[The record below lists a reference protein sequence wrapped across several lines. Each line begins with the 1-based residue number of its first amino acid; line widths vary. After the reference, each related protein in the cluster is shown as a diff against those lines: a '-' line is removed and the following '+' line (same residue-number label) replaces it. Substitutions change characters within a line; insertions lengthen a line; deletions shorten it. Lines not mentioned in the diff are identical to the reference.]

1 MSIFVLTPGPWRW
14 SIMRRAQMEL
24 SSSAKRCPTLAH
36 FLHHHQLQSPV
47 TWKLVRMSSIF
58 YKWGVV
64 TGVADL
70 FFPLAQLLYAWVGL
84 PATTAGWSGG
94 SRSKYVIIHAEKSA
108 PFTGGLRD
116 CSEVLRLTEVSVCSS
131 QTTTSSHYQD
141 KWVHRVKKLSG
152 SHFFWSITIRP
163 PLILCKVCVD
173 TSCFLTGCSHIS
185 PRLKHTL

>member
-1 MSIFVLTPGPWRW
+1 MLTWGPWRW
-14 SIMRRAQMEL
+14 SIMRWARMEL
-24 SSSAKRCPTLAH
+24 SSSVSRCPTLAH

-70 FFPLAQLLYAWVGL
+70 FFPLAHLLYAWVGL
-84 PATTAGWSGG
+84 PATTAGWSNG

-116 CSEVLRLTEVSVCSS
+116 CSEVFRLTETSVCSKNFDDERTKGPAITLPVQVGAS
-131 QTTTSSHYQD
+131 CQETVWITFFFYPS
-141 KWVHRVKKLSG
+141 LSDL
-152 SHFFWSITIRP
+152 P
-163 PLILCKVCVD
+163 
-173 TSCFLTGCSHIS
+173 
-185 PRLKHTL
+185 